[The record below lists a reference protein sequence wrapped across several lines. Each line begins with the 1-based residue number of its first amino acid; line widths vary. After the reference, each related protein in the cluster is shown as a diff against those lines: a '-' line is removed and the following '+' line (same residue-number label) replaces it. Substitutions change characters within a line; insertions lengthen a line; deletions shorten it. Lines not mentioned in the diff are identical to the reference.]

1 MSEGAGLSRL
11 LPPWH
16 YAIPQ
21 VVYFQE
27 SEAFSGAIW
36 RTASMFPIL
45 PPLLTAPLARTK
57 LAGLPAGRVDVWRYA
72 SATSG

>member
-11 LPPWH
+11 VPPWH
-16 YAIPQ
+16 YVIPQ

-45 PPLLTAPLARTK
+45 PPFLTAPFVRTK
-57 LAGLPAGRVDVWRYA
+57 LAGFADRVDVWRYA